1 MKVTLTTYPEVQ
13 YAQETVSHDHQTFH
27 FFNEDGTPGIAIAS
41 AQRFGDELPFLAE
54 AGDILDIQGHWTGHG
69 AFIVNLDD
77 GDYQHPPQGN
87 MPAEALGLQA
97 DASKAAARALNLARR
112 TEPCSPERTE
122 LVRVAAQLGEIAARS
137 SALGISL
144 CRNETAAA

>member
-13 YAQETVSHDHQTFH
+13 YAEDSVSHDHQTFH
-27 FFNEDGTPGIAIAS
+27 FFNEDGTPGIAVAS
-41 AQRFGDELPFLAE
+41 AQWFGDELPFLAE
-54 AGDILDIQGHWTGHG
+54 AGDILDIDGHWTGHG

-77 GDYQHPPQGN
+77 GDYERPAHGN
-87 MPAEALGLQA
+87 MPAEALGLHT

-122 LVRVAAQLGEIAARS
+122 LVRIAADLGEIAARS
-137 SALGISL
+137 SALGISV
-144 CRNETAAA
+144 CQQETTAA